1 MRPGI
6 EKEEI
11 LGILTNMAHSLE
23 ETEINLHESLRG
35 IRENMC
41 VIHASQLT
49 ETGNLLE
56 RMEGKLPQP
65 INPALQAMP
74 EQSSLKLELS
84 F

>member
-1 MRPGI
+1 MKSGI

-23 ETEINLHESLRG
+23 ETEINLHDSLRG
-35 IRENMC
+35 IREKMC
-41 VIHASQLT
+41 LTHSSQLT
-49 ETGNLLE
+49 ETGILLDK
-56 RMEGKLPQP
+56 MEGKLPQP
-65 INPALQAMP
+65 INPALQVKP